1 MKKLIILMIMIL
13 GNIVLANNI
22 CLTKDFT
29 KLTKNV
35 IEVRK
40 LKKDKNP
47 IAQAKYKN
55 KIIDII
61 KDIAHIKKDHYKEL
75 NKKQKKE
82 ITNISKEFKL

>member
-47 IAQAKYKN
+47 IAQVKYKN
-55 KIIDII
+55 KIIDIV

>member
-1 MKKLIILMIMIL
+1 MIMIL